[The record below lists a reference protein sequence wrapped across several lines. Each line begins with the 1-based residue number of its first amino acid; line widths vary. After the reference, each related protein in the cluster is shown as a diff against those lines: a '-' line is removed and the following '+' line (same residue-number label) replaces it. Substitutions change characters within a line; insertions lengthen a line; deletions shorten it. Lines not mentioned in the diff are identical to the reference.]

1 MCSYPA
7 GVGRR
12 LSTEDLTI
20 LERSAAMAPLGT
32 SQVAQL
38 IDSHRQVLA
47 DHAELTELLHRL
59 APPWQEVRSI
69 LNDIR
74 RSVAEPDDH
83 A

>member
-1 MCSYPA
+1 MA
-7 GVGRR
+7 RR